1 MLTIARVGFTIFC
14 MVAFAYVVWFAFNR
28 RSQTTHEAVGRSI
41 IDDDDN
47 RVTEIPTEMPTGES
61 NL

>member
-14 MVAFAYVVWFAFNR
+14 MVAFVYVVWFAFNR
-28 RSQTTHEAVGRSI
+28 RSQSTHEAVERSI
-41 IDDDDN
+41 IDDDDT
-47 RVTEIPTEMPTGES
+47 RPAEIPVEQS